1 MKAALLVIGL
11 LCVLAFAP
19 GTNAS
24 EQNGQA
30 TSTQE
35 PPVFRRTVDM
45 VLVDVIVTDEKGR
58 AVPGLMQSDFVIT
71 EDGRRQSIESFEE
84 FQTTDVEGE
93 INFSGESSTSPTAAA
108 RFFTLVVDDIHI
120 TPHPPAIL
128 RARAAAAALVEA
140 ASDGDQMMLVSPG
153 AGLITLESLPEG
165 RPRLL
170 ELCEK
175 IEGLWTVCNPAEMRR
190 RKYWFLDNFGFAIEK
205 TAEVEGPKGL
215 VLISR
220 GFNYVSQSLIKDSA
234 EYHRLTDLSLLAN
247 APIFFVN
254 VGGLKSPIES
264 DPSRPDSPYKDRGL
278 STYIGDDRNRFINIM
293 DTLASDT
300 GGFTIHNT
308 NAPEKEMHRIVRESS
323 VYYQLGYYPENKDA
337 DGKFRK
343 IRVKVNRKGL
353 KVRARKG
360 YFAPLE
366 EELPAK

>member
-1 MKAALLVIGL
+1 MKVALLVIGL
-11 LCVLAFAP
+11 LCVLAFAS

-24 EQNGQA
+24 ERSGQA
-30 TSTQE
+30 MPTQE
-35 PPVFRRTVDM
+35 PPIFRRTVDM
-45 VLVDVIVTDEKGR
+45 VLIDVIVTDKKGR
-58 AVPGLMQSDFVIT
+58 AVPRLMQSDFVIT

-84 FQTTDVEGE
+84 FRTTDLVGE
-93 INFSGESSTSPTAAA
+93 INLSGASATSPTAA

-128 RARAAAAALVEA
+128 RARAAVAALVEA
-140 ASDGDQMMLVSPG
+140 ASDGDQIMLVSPG

-165 RPRLL
+165 RQRLL

-220 GFNYVSQSLIKDSA
+220 GFHYVSQSLIKDSA

-300 GGFTIHNT
+300 GGFTIRNT

-323 VYYQLGYYPENKDA
+323 VYYLLGYYPGNKDA

-343 IRVKVNRKGL
+343 IKVKVNRKGL

-366 EELPAK
+366 EEPPSK